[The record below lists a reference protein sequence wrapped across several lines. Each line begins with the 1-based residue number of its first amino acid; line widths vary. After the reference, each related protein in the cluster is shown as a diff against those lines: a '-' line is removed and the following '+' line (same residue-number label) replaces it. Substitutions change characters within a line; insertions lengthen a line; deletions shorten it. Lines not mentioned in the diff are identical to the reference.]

1 MHFNLYLNFCHSSS
15 SRICSAIGFQD
26 LSAELQKEV
35 IDLQKRM
42 AVELQPLV
50 LESTLTMQKILECP
64 DHTARLKLVRHFI
77 EAETKRLTTKK
88 AIKNMFAGKATSV
101 RESNVLQSKSF
112 DDKKA
117 GTSSIP
123 PEEQIPDS
131 TNESMSSNKDV
142 APPKSFFS
150 DDDAFQ

>member
-1 MHFNLYLNFCHSSS
+1 VFFFGFY
-15 SRICSAIGFQD
+15 SAIGFQD

-64 DHTARLKLVRHFI
+64 DHTARLKLVRHFV

-88 AIKNMFAGKATSV
+88 AIKSMFAGK
-101 RESNVLQSKSF
+101 
-112 DDKKA
+112 
-117 GTSSIP
+117 SSISSSSMSTTADSKVFPTKSKVDEATPSFP
-123 PEEQIPDS
+123 PEEQISDS
-131 TNESMSSNKDV
+131 ISSNSDGVSKS
-142 APPKSFFS
+142 SFFT